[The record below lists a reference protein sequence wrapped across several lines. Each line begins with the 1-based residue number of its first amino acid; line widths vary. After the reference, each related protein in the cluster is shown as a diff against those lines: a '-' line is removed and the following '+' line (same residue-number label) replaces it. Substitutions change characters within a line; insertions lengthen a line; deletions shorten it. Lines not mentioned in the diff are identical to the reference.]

1 MLTRRQFLKSGCALT
16 AVSGTAALFGDA
28 QAKVSAGAPQ
38 YRALVCIA
46 LGGGADIFNMLVP
59 TDAQAYQN
67 YARRRDGLALN
78 RNELLPL
85 HRGDSKGRSYALHY
99 GLREIRELYA
109 AGEIA
114 LLANV
119 GPLQSPVP
127 ASQSLPISGSHP
139 VSLYPEPSG
148 RHV

>member
-16 AVSGTAALFGDA
+16 AASGTAALFGDA

-46 LGGGADIFNMLVP
+46 FGGGADSFNMLVP
-59 TDAQAYQN
+59 TDAQTYQN
-67 YARRRDGLALN
+67 YAKRRDGLALN

-99 GLREIRELYA
+99 GLRVGITVQPITGFALDGQAESLTCWGIPVGRTNYQQISRCL
-109 AGEIA
+109 AGM
-114 LLANV
+114 
-119 GPLQSPVP
+119 
-127 ASQSLPISGSHP
+127 
-139 VSLYPEPSG
+139 
-148 RHV
+148 